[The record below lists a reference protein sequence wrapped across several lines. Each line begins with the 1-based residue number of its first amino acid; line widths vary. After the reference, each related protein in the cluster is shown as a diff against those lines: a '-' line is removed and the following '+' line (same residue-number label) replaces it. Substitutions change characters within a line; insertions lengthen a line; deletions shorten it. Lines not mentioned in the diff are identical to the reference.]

1 MKRPATQFYWADHF
15 RDPGIRATSLAA
27 RGLWWDMLCMM
38 HEGEPY
44 GHLTVG
50 EAKVSDAQLARMT
63 GEAPAIAA
71 DLLKELEDNRV
82 FSRTEAGVIF
92 CRRMVRDEL
101 KRSLHAEAGKMGGNP
116 KLIEGRTQ
124 RVKPQVKPRDKLT
137 DENPPNQ
144 KPTPSSS
151 SSSSTALQQ
160 PPERI
165 YAFMGEIRPVWRHAY
180 GGEIPPGSARRLQSV
195 INEFGADEVARRFTI
210 YCEATDA
217 EFASVAKFV
226 STIGRWGAAS
236 ANGERIVGV
245 GGVPSPDELKQA
257 GIFL

>member
-15 RDPGIRATSLAA
+15 RDPGIRASSLAA

-50 EAKVSDAQLARMT
+50 GAKVSDAQLARMT

-71 DLLKELEDNRV
+71 ELLKELEDNRV
-82 FSRTEAGVIF
+82 FSRTDAGVIF

-116 KLIEGRTQ
+116 KLIEDKP
-124 RVKPQVKPRDKLT
+124 RVKAKVKPRDKLT

-151 SSSSTALQQ
+151 SSSSTALQL
-160 PPERI
+160 PPEKI
-165 YAFMGEIRPVWRHAY
+165 YAFMGAIRPVWRTAY
-180 GGEIPPGSARRLQSV
+180 GGDIPPGSARRLQPV
-195 INEFGADEVARRFTI
+195 VNELGAEEVSRRFTI

-245 GGVPSPDELKQA
+245 GGVPSREELQDA
-257 GIFL
+257 GIFLK